1 MSMIET
7 IGTIPT
13 PFGNLV
19 CEQWGTE
26 VSEYPCFDIA
36 LKREDGT
43 EVLLAVV
50 ELDNSKEAMEYGGM
64 INIRTYGDLS
74 ADEPDH
80 VAVVDKTDLER
91 YTEERE
97 L

>member
-13 PFGNLV
+13 PLGELV

-26 VSEYPCFDIA
+26 ATDYPCFDIV

-43 EVLLAVV
+43 EILLAVV
-50 ELDNSKEAMEYGGM
+50 ELDNSEEAMEYGGM

-74 ADEPDH
+74 AEEPDH
-80 VAVVDKTDLER
+80 VAVVDKTDLDR
-91 YTEERE
+91 YTKEME